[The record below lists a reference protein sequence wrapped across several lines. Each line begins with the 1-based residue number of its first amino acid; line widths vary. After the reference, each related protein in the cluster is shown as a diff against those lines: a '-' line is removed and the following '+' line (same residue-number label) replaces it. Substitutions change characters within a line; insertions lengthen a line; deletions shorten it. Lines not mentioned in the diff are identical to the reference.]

1 MMGVP
6 LLFTFIQL
14 LGSEVMILFSVA
26 GPISRASIIL
36 GMYDVW
42 EGLCGMGL
50 VGSVSVGG
58 WELWVFVTFGA
69 PRGSI
74 SVFVLAIFED

>member
-6 LLFTFIQL
+6 LLFTSLQL
-14 LGSEVMILFSVA
+14 AGSDVIILFSVA

-69 PRGSI
+69 PRASI
-74 SVFVLAIFED
+74 GVSVLVIFED